1 MNDEE
6 LLCNQQ
12 FVYGLICLPQSLISE
27 GEDDEMGDDDEE
39 EGKTAMPVEDKNK
52 KSKPELHGM
61 LFINIT

>member
-1 MNDEE
+1 M
-6 LLCNQQ
+6 
-12 FVYGLICLPQSLISE
+12 YYLISLPQSLISE

-61 LFINIT
+61 MLST